1 MEHASL
7 EYPTGSFPILT
18 VRLKRHTLCLLV
30 LVREFV
36 VDIRVPVI
44 GVKLVSRF
52 LPH

>member
-7 EYPTGSFPILT
+7 AYPTGSFTILT
-18 VRLKRHTLCLLV
+18 VRLKRHTVCLFV
-30 LVREFV
+30 SAGEFV